1 MYWKVHEDYQNLD
14 GYLWMRSLIL
24 KVGTENIDWFKLD
37 KGGVRYRREADIR
50 EADAWGACYSPTR
63 KKSRKTGKTMAHNYR
78 LSCHMIGR
86 DEELPLVI
94 RYDGWRRINHHG
106 FVRSEYVTQNM
117 SELAI
122 CIMAHEYG
130 HYLSHSK
137 KVQIPNDERSMDTL
151 AYEMM
156 YTYREGGSQER
167 LIETLENLRYS
178 NKEVRHSM
186 IYAPHRY
193 PYREY
198 RTTL

>member
-1 MYWKVHEDYQNLD
+1 MHWKVHEDYQNLD

-24 KVGTENIDWFKLD
+24 KTGTENIDWFKLD
-37 KGGVRYRREADIR
+37 KGNIKRK
-50 EADAWGACYSPTR
+50 EADAWGACYPPSW
-63 KKSRKTGKTMAHNYR
+63 KENLKTGKVTAHNYR
-78 LSCHMIGR
+78 LSCHMVGS
-86 DEELPLVI
+86 DEELPLTI
-94 RYDGWRRINHHG
+94 HYGGKRNINHHG
-106 FVRSEYVTQNM
+106 FVRSEYVTRNM

-122 CIMAHEYG
+122 CIMTHEYG

-137 KVQIPNDERSMDTL
+137 KFQIPNDERSMDIL
-151 AYEMM
+151 AYEVM

-167 LIETLENLRYS
+167 LIKTLENLRYS
-178 NKEVRHSM
+178 NKGVRHSM